1 MASTTSSLSVR
12 ELRPA
17 DVAAVIDL
25 TEAAMAEFRGPMG
38 DAFYAGYL
46 AEVLDV
52 ERRARVGTVLVA
64 ELDGDIVGTITVYAN
79 AADEG
84 LPVPLPDGAAGIRAT
99 FVHPATRGRGVGS
112 ELVRAAIAR
121 ARAPGATWVVLH
133 SATCMVAAIRL
144 YERVGFRRA
153 SDLDFRANDFFAD
166 GAGDP
171 LEVVGFVLALA

>member
-99 FVHPATRGRGVGS
+99 FVHPATRGRG
-112 ELVRAAIAR
+112 
-121 ARAPGATWVVLH
+121 
-133 SATCMVAAIRL
+133 
-144 YERVGFRRA
+144 
-153 SDLDFRANDFFAD
+153 
-166 GAGDP
+166 GDP
-171 LEVVGFVLALA
+171 PLRAGRLPPCERSRLPGERLLRRWRGRPA